1 MAEVTL
7 RLFASAREAAGTGS
21 TTVAGSTVG
30 DALEAAERRFGDG
43 FAQVLSG
50 SRCWLNGEPTDQ
62 DAVLNEGD
70 ELAVLPPVSG
80 G

>member
-7 RLFASAREAAGTGS
+7 RLFASAREAAGTTS
-21 TTVAGSTVG
+21 AAITASTVG
-30 DALEAAERRFGDG
+30 DALDVAASQLGND
-43 FAQVLSG
+43 FAHVLST
-50 SRCWLNGEPTDQ
+50 SRCWLNGQPTHP
-62 DAVLNEGD
+62 DAALNDGD